1 MSERGGPVHSY
12 TVRAHHHDGSGG
24 SERAAPNRDTLL
36 AWRVQGLLEMKGTV
50 RAKIMAAGVGP
61 SITHELGLGQ
71 GRLAP
76 LRKTR
81 LGACRTYTS
90 GLNMAKA
97 MGGLGSLGFTPNT
110 GKQRADHD
118 LMRAVQLSR
127 TASPAART

>member
-1 MSERGGPVHSY
+1 MSEREEVRF
-12 TVRAHHHDGSGG
+12 TVIRSGLIITMDP
-24 SERAAPNRDTLL
+24 EVPN
-36 AWRVQGLLEMKGTV
+36 VQPPTGTPSSHGVCRELLEMKGTV
-50 RAKIMAAGVGP
+50 RAKIMAAGVVGP

-97 MGGLGSLGFTPNT
+97 MGDPRLPGIHP
-110 GKQRADHD
+110 
-118 LMRAVQLSR
+118 
-127 TASPAART
+127 

>member
-1 MSERGGPVHSY
+1 MDPEV
-12 TVRAHHHDGSGG
+12 
-24 SERAAPNRDTLL
+24 PN
-36 AWRVQGLLEMKGTV
+36 VQPSTGTPSSHGVCRELLEMKGTV

-81 LGACRTYTS
+81 LGAWRTYTS

-97 MGGLGSLGFTPNT
+97 MGDPRLPGIHP
-110 GKQRADHD
+110 
-118 LMRAVQLSR
+118 
-127 TASPAART
+127 

>member
-110 GKQRADHD
+110 GKQRGNCGQTPRREKTNPEHG
-118 LMRAVQLSR
+118 R
-127 TASPAART
+127 

>member
-1 MSERGGPVHSY
+1 MQPPTGTPPLHGVCRE
-12 TVRAHHHDGSGG
+12 
-24 SERAAPNRDTLL
+24 LL
-36 AWRVQGLLEMKGTV
+36 QTKGTV
-50 RAKIMAAGVGP
+50 RAKIVAAGVGP

-97 MGGLGSLGFTPNT
+97 MGDPPGYLGFTPNT
-110 GKQRADHD
+110 GKQR
-118 LMRAVQLSR
+118 VIFGG
-127 TASPAART
+127 ASLTVL

>member
-1 MSERGGPVHSY
+1 MDPEV
-12 TVRAHHHDGSGG
+12 
-24 SERAAPNRDTLL
+24 PNVQPPTGTPPLHGVCRELL
-36 AWRVQGLLEMKGTV
+36 QTKGTV
-50 RAKIMAAGVGP
+50 RAKIVAAGVGP

-97 MGGLGSLGFTPNT
+97 MGGLGYLGFTPNT
-110 GKQRADHD
+110 GKQRVLDRSCEPDRSIYHC
-118 LMRAVQLSR
+118 
-127 TASPAART
+127 TIT

>member
-1 MSERGGPVHSY
+1 MSEQGSQVGRL

-24 SERAAPNRDTLL
+24 SERAAPNRDTPL
-36 AWRVQGLLEMKGTV
+36 AWRVQGALQTKGTV
-50 RAKIMAAGVGP
+50 RAKIVAAGVGP

-97 MGGLGSLGFTPNT
+97 MGDPRLPGIHP
-110 GKQRADHD
+110 
-118 LMRAVQLSR
+118 
-127 TASPAART
+127 

>member
-1 MSERGGPVHSY
+1 MDPEV
-12 TVRAHHHDGSGG
+12 
-24 SERAAPNRDTLL
+24 PNVQPPTGTPPLHGVCRELL
-36 AWRVQGLLEMKGTV
+36 QTKGTV
-50 RAKIMAAGVGP
+50 RAKIVAAGVGP

-97 MGGLGSLGFTPNT
+97 MGDPPGYLGFTPNT
-110 GKQRADHD
+110 GKQR
-118 LMRAVQLSR
+118 VIFGG
-127 TASPAART
+127 ASLTVL